1 MSTPP
6 DPKLFIVEGSATGTI
21 SRAGNQY
28 RHFELCNSTS
38 DDSESHTMKHVNQ
51 MLLAFILG
59 LLVLNG
65 NSVLKAEA
73 AKQDQKSDKPAA
85 AEQNPGQGDAPPST
99 PALFMT
105 IESPVGEVTYGRV
118 TNAALSLQNEASQAG
133 ETGYLFLKIS
143 PGSSP
148 FHQVQGLAKFLASS
162 KLSSLKTI
170 AWVPETVIGNNV
182 VLALACDEIVMHPDA
197 ELGDIGYGKALDK
210 DEQQFVLSIVEKRH
224 NAKLSRALALGMM
237 DPQQAVLKVKIQ
249 QGAGKDKQVEA
260 RIVTPEELKRLRN
273 NQAVI
278 TDVETIKEV
287 GSLGI
292 FSGSKARALDV
303 LVQQLAHSRGDLAEL
318 YGIPREKLR
327 EDPTSGEAPKVML
340 IKVDGMISPILET
353 FIERQINRAVNSGA
367 NMLVFDID
375 SGGGYLLSGTN
386 LANRIA
392 ELEASK
398 VRTVAYIPDH
408 AMSSAAIIA
417 LGCDEIF
424 LKPDGQIG
432 DAGVMQENKNGQFEF
447 VPEKILS
454 PIRVTIRDLAEKKGR
469 PPAVCEAM
477 MDKDLAI
484 FQVTNSKTGQIWYM
498 SDDEIHESN
507 GEWIKGAAVPES
519 KKGNLLTVN
528 GVRAHEL
535 KLAEPPVRDMD
546 ELKQRLG
553 IPADVQLKAVG
564 RTWVDTLVYLLN
576 WGPVTFLLFILGAL
590 FIYLELYTLTGMFG
604 IMSAVCFG
612 LFFWSKFLG
621 GTAGYLEIVLFII
634 GLVCILMEIF
644 VIPGFGIFGISG
656 GLLVVVSII
665 LASQTFGDFNTL
677 RPGSD
682 FTTMTNT
689 IGTMSAS
696 LVTVII
702 LALILNRFL
711 PESRLMSSIVL
722 APPGDDRHPASHEIQ
737 LDPELLGKS
746 GGLKRNGLELKVGM
760 QGVTTSVLRPAGRV
774 EIDGVWVDVI
784 SEGPYIQPGVQVEI
798 AQIQGNEVV
807 VRELT

>member
-1 MSTPP
+1 
-6 DPKLFIVEGSATGTI
+6 
-21 SRAGNQY
+21 
-28 RHFELCNSTS
+28 
-38 DDSESHTMKHVNQ
+38 MKHVNQ
-51 MLLAFILG
+51 MLLALILG

-65 NSVLKAEA
+65 NSVLQADPA
-73 AKQDQKSDKPAA
+73 DQGRKSGKPAA
-85 AEQNPGQGDAPPST
+85 AQPNQDQGDGPPAT
-99 PALFMT
+99 PAQFIT

-118 TNAALSLQNEASQAG
+118 TNSALSLQNEASQAG
-133 ETGYLFLKIS
+133 ETGYLILKIT

-197 ELGDIGYGKALDK
+197 ELGDIGYGKALDR

-224 NAKLSRALALGMM
+224 NPKLSRALALGMM
-237 DPQQAVLKVKIQ
+237 DPQQAVLKIKLQ
-249 QGAGKDKQVEA
+249 QGEGKNKQVES
-260 RIVTPEELKRLRN
+260 RVVTPEELKRLQN

-287 GSLGI
+287 GSLGV

-327 EDPTSGEAPKVML
+327 EDPTAGEAPKVML
-340 IKVDGMISPILET
+340 IKVDGMVSPILET

-367 NMLVFDID
+367 NMLVFEID
-375 SGGGYLLSGTN
+375 SPGGFLMSGTN

-392 ELEASK
+392 DLEASK

-432 DAGVMQENKNGQFEF
+432 DAGVMHQNQNGQFEF

-454 PIRVTIRDLAEKKGR
+454 PLRVSIADLAEKKGR
-469 PPAVCEAM
+469 PPAICEAM
-477 MDKDLAI
+477 MDKDLPVYE
-484 FQVTNSKTGQIWYM
+484 VTNSKTGQIWFM
-498 SDDEIHESN
+498 TDSEIHQSN
-507 GEWIKGAAVPES
+507 GEWIKGPAVPES

-528 GVRAHEL
+528 GVRAHQL
-535 KLAEPPVRDMD
+535 KLAEPPVRDLE

-553 IPADVQLKAVG
+553 IPADVKLKAVG
-564 RTWVDTLVYLLN
+564 RTWVDTLVFRLN
-576 WGPVTFLLFILGAL
+576 SAPVTFLLFMVGAL
-590 FIYLELYTLTGMFG
+590 CIYLELSTTTGLFG
-604 IMSAVCFG
+604 IISAVCFG

-621 GTAGYLEIVLFII
+621 GTAGYLEVMLFIL
-634 GLVCILMEIF
+634 GLGCILMEIF
-644 VIPGFGIFGISG
+644 VIPGFGIFGVSG
-656 GLLVVVSII
+656 GLLVFASII

-682 FTTMTNT
+682 FSNMTNT
-689 IGTMSAS
+689 VGTMSAS
-696 LVTVII
+696 LVTVIV

-711 PESRLMSSIVL
+711 PESRLMSSFIL
-722 APPGDDRHPASHEIQ
+722 SPPGDDQRSASHEIR
-737 LDPELLGKS
+737 LDPELLGDQGS
-746 GGLKRNGLELKVGM
+746 LKRSGLELKVGM

-774 EIDGVWVDVI
+774 EIEGVWLDVI
-784 SEGPYIQPGVQVEI
+784 SEGPFIQPGTQIEI
-798 AQIQGNEVV
+798 AQIQGNEIV
-807 VRELT
+807 VREVIPDEETV

>member
-1 MSTPP
+1 
-6 DPKLFIVEGSATGTI
+6 
-21 SRAGNQY
+21 
-28 RHFELCNSTS
+28 
-38 DDSESHTMKHVNQ
+38 MKHVNQ

-65 NSVLKAEA
+65 NSVLQADPSPHE
-73 AKQDQKSDKPAA
+73 QKSKKQAKEQDPQAEKEGPPAA
-85 AEQNPGQGDAPPST
+85 

-118 TNAALSLQNEASQAG
+118 TNAALSLQNEASQSG
-133 ETGYLFLKIS
+133 ETGYLILKIS

-197 ELGDIGYGKALDK
+197 ELGDIGYGKALDR
-210 DEQQFVLSIVEKRH
+210 DEQEFVLSIVEKRH

-237 DPQQAVLKVKIQ
+237 DPQQAVLKIKIQ
-249 QGAGKDKQVEA
+249 QGEGKDKQIES
-260 RIVTPEELKRLRN
+260 RIVTPEELKRLQN

-278 TDVETIKEV
+278 VDVETIKEV
-287 GSLGI
+287 GSLGV

-327 EDPTSGEAPKVML
+327 DDPTTGEAPKTML
-340 IKVDGMISPILET
+340 IKVDGMIEPILET

-367 NMLVFDID
+367 NMLVFEID

-386 LANRIA
+386 LANMIA
-392 ELEASK
+392 DLDSRQ
-398 VRTVAYIPDH
+398 VRTVAYVPDH

-424 LKPDGQIG
+424 LKPDAQIG
-432 DAGVMQENKNGQFEF
+432 DAGPIEMKEDGQFEH

-454 PIRVTIRDLAEKKGR
+454 TLRVTLKDLAEKKGR
-469 PPAVCEAM
+469 PAAVCEAM
-477 MDKDLAI
+477 SDKDLQV
-484 FQVTNSKTGQIWYM
+484 FEVTNSKTGQLWYM
-498 SDDEIHESN
+498 TEDEIHQSQ
-507 GEWIKGAAVPES
+507 GEWIQGPVVPES
-519 KKGNLLTVN
+519 RKANLLTVN

-553 IPADVQLKAVG
+553 IPADVALKAVG
-564 RTWVDTLVYLLN
+564 RTWVDTLVYILN
-576 WGPVTFLLFILGAL
+576 SAAITFLLFIAGAL
-590 FIYLELYTLTGMFG
+590 FIYLELYTLTGLFG

-612 LFFWSKFLG
+612 LFFWSRFLG
-621 GTAGYLEIVLFII
+621 GTAGYLEIVLFTI
-634 GLVCILMEIF
+634 GLICILMEIF
-644 VIPGFGIFGISG
+644 VIPGFGIFGVSG
-656 GLLVVVSII
+656 GLLVVCSII
-665 LASQTFGDFNTL
+665 LSSQTFGDFNTL

-682 FTTMTNT
+682 FATMTT
-689 IGTMSAS
+689 TVGTMSAS
-696 LVTVII
+696 LVTVIV

-722 APPGDDRHPASHEIQ
+722 APPGDSQRPSSHEIQ
-737 LDPELLGKS
+737 LDPELLEKPGT
-746 GGLKRNGLELKVGM
+746 LKRSGLELEVGM
-760 QGVTTSVLRPAGRV
+760 QGVATSVLRPAGRV
-774 EIDGVWVDVI
+774 EIEGVWIDVI
-784 SEGPYIQPGVQVEI
+784 SEGPYIQPGAQVEI
-798 AQIQGNEVV
+798 SQIHGNEVV
-807 VRELT
+807 VREVS

>member
-1 MSTPP
+1 
-6 DPKLFIVEGSATGTI
+6 
-21 SRAGNQY
+21 
-28 RHFELCNSTS
+28 
-38 DDSESHTMKHVNQ
+38 MKHVNQ
-51 MLLAFILG
+51 MFLALILG

-65 NSVLKAEA
+65 NSALQADP
-73 AKQDQKSDKPAA
+73 AKQAPKSDKPADPPA
-85 AEQNPGQGDAPPST
+85 KKAEPDGPPT
-99 PALFMT
+99 IPAQFMS

-118 TNAALSLQNEASQAG
+118 TNAALALQNEAAQAG
-133 ETGYLFLKIS
+133 ETGYLVLKIT

-170 AWVPETVIGNNV
+170 AWIPETVIGNNV

-197 ELGDIGYGKALDK
+197 ELGDIGYGKALDR

-224 NAKLSRALALGMM
+224 NPKLSRALALGMM

-249 QGAGKDKQVEA
+249 QGEGKNKQVES
-260 RIVTPEELKRLRN
+260 RVVTPEELKRLRD

-287 GSLGI
+287 GSLGV
-292 FSGSKARALDV
+292 FSGSKARAVDV
-303 LVQQLAHSRGDLAEL
+303 LVQQLAHSRGDLSEF

-327 EDPTSGEAPKVML
+327 DDPTVGEAPKVML

-367 NMLVFDID
+367 NMLVFEID
-375 SGGGYLLSGTN
+375 SGGGYLLSGMN

-392 ELEASK
+392 DLESSK
-398 VRTVAYIPDH
+398 VRTVAYIPER

-424 LKPDGQIG
+424 LKPNGQIG
-432 DAGVMQENKNGQFEF
+432 DAGVMHENKNGQFEF

-477 MDKDLAI
+477 MDKDLEV
-484 FQVTNSKTGQIWYM
+484 FEVTNSKTGQLWFM
-498 SDDEIHESN
+498 SDTEIHESN
-507 GEWIKGAAVPES
+507 GEWIKGPMIPES

-535 KLAEPPVRDMD
+535 KLAEPPVREMD

-553 IPADVQLKAVG
+553 IAAGVNLKAVG
-564 RTWVDTLVYLLN
+564 RTWVDTLVFYLN
-576 WGPVTFLLFILGAL
+576 TGAVTFLLFFMGAL

-621 GTAGYLEIVLFII
+621 GTAGYLEIVLFVI
-634 GLVCILMEIF
+634 GMICILMEIF
-644 VIPGFGIFGISG
+644 VIPGFGIFGVSG
-656 GLLVVVSII
+656 GLLIVSSII

-682 FTTMTNT
+682 FTNMTNT
-689 IGTMSAS
+689 VGTMSAS
-696 LVTVII
+696 LVTVIV

-711 PESRLMSSIVL
+711 PESRLMSSIIL
-722 APPGDDRHPASHEIQ
+722 APPGDNQHPGGHEIR
-737 LDPELLGKS
+737 LDPELLGNFDS
-746 GGLKRNGLELKVGM
+746 VQRHGLELKVGM

-774 EIDGVWVDVI
+774 EIEGVWIDVI
-784 SEGPYIQPGVQVEI
+784 SEGPYIQVGVPVEI
-798 AQIQGNEVV
+798 SQIQGNEIV
-807 VRELT
+807 VREVSPDEENA